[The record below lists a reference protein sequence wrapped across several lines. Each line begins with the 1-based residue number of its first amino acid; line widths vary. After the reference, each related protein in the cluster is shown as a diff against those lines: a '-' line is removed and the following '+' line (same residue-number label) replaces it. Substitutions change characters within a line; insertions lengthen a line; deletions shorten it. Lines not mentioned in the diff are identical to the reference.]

1 MEIPRCTRDD
11 VPGELHKNVTSM
23 QNLALMQNVTSMQNI
38 AWLIIAARHP
48 ERVFLREGSPEC
60 CTIQC
65 KWRSLVALGMT
76 YVGS

>member
-11 VPGELHKNVTSM
+11 VPWELHKNGASM
-23 QNLALMQNVTSMQNI
+23 QNV

-60 CTIQC
+60 CTIHC